1 MLAGHY
7 GVGLALKRADPRISL
22 GVLFLAVQFVDILWA
37 VLVLLGVERVAVVP
51 GITAANPLEFVRYPY
66 THSLAATLVW
76 SAVAYL
82 GTRFIAGGKRTSLA
96 IATAVGS
103 HFVLDLI
110 VHRPDL
116 PLAFNGGDR
125 LGLGLWNH
133 PAAALAVE
141 WAILAAGLA
150 LYWKVGRRPKAA
162 AALMLFPAAAIAVH
176 EPPPSGEAAAI
187 GGLVLYVII
196 AAVAWWLDRPLR

>member
-51 GITAANPLEFVRYPY
+51 GITAANPLDFLRYPY

-76 SAVAYL
+76 SALAFL

-96 IATAVGS
+96 VATAVGS

-116 PLAFNGGDR
+116 PLGFNGGER
-125 LGLGLWNH
+125 LGLGLWNY
-133 PAAALAVE
+133 PVAALALE

-150 LYWKVGRRPKAA
+150 LYWKAAHRPKAIT
-162 AALMLFPAAAIAVH
+162 ALMLLPAAAVAMH
-176 EPPPSGEAAAI
+176 TPPPSGEAAAAA
-187 GGLVLYVII
+187 GLVLYLFI
-196 AAVAWWLDRPLR
+196 AAVAWWLDQPR